1 MDIKQLNKPDLAC
14 IKKIDK
20 KNLDRKSLEQFE
32 INTVH
37 KVTALRIM

>member
-1 MDIKQLNKPDLAC
+1 MDIKQLNKRDLAC
-14 IKKIDK
+14 IEEIDK
-20 KNLDRKSLEQFE
+20 KNLDRKYLEQFE